1 LNQYHRYIN
10 FIILFAGVCFT
21 YSCNQEVENNEP
33 YIARYKDIKLNK
45 SDITS
50 LVGNTTGKD
59 SIELIRTYAEQWLKE
74 QILLDLANTNLITEQ
89 KDITRDVEHYR
100 NTLLIYK
107 YHQEYIRQHLDTTF
121 TKAELE
127 EYYNSHFGEYFLEEN
142 ILQALFIQVPKS
154 APRSDFVKRFY
165 QSEKPKD
172 VEKLD
177 QYCNKNA
184 YKYDDFRDKWVS
196 FSQVQNYLPEVI
208 TDQETFLQNNK
219 YFEMADTN
227 FYYFL
232 KIKDYKLKGSH
243 APFEFATEMIKPAL
257 INKRKNELILNLE
270 TGAFNDA
277 IQNKDAEIKLK

>member
-1 LNQYHRYIN
+1 ML
-10 FIILFAGVCFT
+10 LAGVCIA

-33 YIARYKDIKLNK
+33 YIARYRDVKLNK
-45 SDITS
+45 SDITY
-50 LVGNTTGKD
+50 LVGNVTGKD
-59 SIELIRTYAEQWLKE
+59 SIEMIRSYAEQWLKE
-74 QILLDLANTNLITEQ
+74 QILLDLANKNLIAEQ

-100 NTLLIYK
+100 NSLLIYK

-121 TKAELE
+121 AKEELE
-127 EYYNSHFGEYFLEEN
+127 EYYNTHFGEYFLEEN
-142 ILQALFIQVPKS
+142 ILQALFIQLPKS

-177 QYCNKNA
+177 QYCNRNA
-184 YKYDDFRDKWVS
+184 YKYDDFRDKWIS

-208 TDQETFLQNNK
+208 ADQETFLRSNK
-219 YFEMADTN
+219 YFEMADSN

-243 APFEFATEMIKPAL
+243 APFEFATEMIKPAI
-257 INKRKNELILNLE
+257 INKRKNELIINLE